1 MRREKRGVERE
12 PGVVQNPFARGP
24 ADSFRANVPSAGE
37 RHSAKYIMTTRTE
50 RFQRK
55 PKGKQDEVPEEPEEV
70 IRFPPEKEA
79 SLLQESN
86 AQKATANE
94 LFAKASFQDA
104 IETYDK
110 ALSTC
115 PNYLDYEIAVLRSN
129 IAACHLKL
137 EDWKEAVKAA
147 TAALDGL
154 DKLQGRTAK
163 MKEVDE
169 EGLKAVEEVDEEI
182 ISDGATKAEDT
193 SDMGKREADI
203 ERIRCKALMR
213 RARARSELGGWSSL
227 QAAEEDYKTLS
238 RMPNLPSGDRKI
250 VQQQLGQLP
259 PRTKAAQE
267 KEMGDMMGKL
277 KELGNGIL
285 KPFGLSTDNFQMV
298 KDEKTGGYSMNF
310 NQGGGG
316 SK

>member
-1 MRREKRGVERE
+1 
-12 PGVVQNPFARGP
+12 
-24 ADSFRANVPSAGE
+24 
-37 RHSAKYIMTTRTE
+37 MTTRTE

-55 PKGKQDEVPEEPEEV
+55 PKEKEDEVPEEPEEV
-70 IRFPPEKEA
+70 VRFPPEKEA
-79 SLLQESN
+79 SLLEESN
-86 AQKATANE
+86 AQKATANG
-94 LFAKASFQDA
+94 LFAKASFRDA

-110 ALSTC
+110 ALSIC
-115 PNYLDYEIAVLRSN
+115 PNYLDYEIAVLKSN

-147 TAALDGL
+147 TSAIDGL
-154 DKLQGRTAK
+154 DKLQGRKTK
-163 MKEVDE
+163 VKEGDE
-169 EGLKAVEEVDEEI
+169 EGVKAVEEEADEEI
-182 ISDGATKAEDT
+182 VSEGATKAEDT
-193 SDMGKREADI
+193 SDKGKREADI

-238 RMPNLPSGDRKI
+238 QMPNLPPGDRKI
-250 VQQQLGQLP
+250 VQQQLKQLP

-285 KPFGLSTDNFQMV
+285 KPFGLSTENFQMV

-310 NQGGGG
+310 NQGGA
-316 SK
+316 K

>member
-1 MRREKRGVERE
+1 
-12 PGVVQNPFARGP
+12 
-24 ADSFRANVPSAGE
+24 
-37 RHSAKYIMTTRTE
+37 MTTRTE

-79 SLLQESN
+79 VRHPVSCLYTELTSLQSLLQESN

-115 PNYLDYEIAVLRSN
+115 PNYLDYEIAVLKSN

-154 DKLQGRTAK
+154 DKLQGRTSKA
-163 MKEVDE
+163 KEVDE
-169 EGLKAVEEVDEEI
+169 EGVKAVEEVDEEI

-193 SDMGKREADI
+193 SDKGKREADI

-238 RMPNLPSGDRKI
+238 QMPNLPSGDRKI
-250 VQQQLGQLP
+250 VLQQLNQLP